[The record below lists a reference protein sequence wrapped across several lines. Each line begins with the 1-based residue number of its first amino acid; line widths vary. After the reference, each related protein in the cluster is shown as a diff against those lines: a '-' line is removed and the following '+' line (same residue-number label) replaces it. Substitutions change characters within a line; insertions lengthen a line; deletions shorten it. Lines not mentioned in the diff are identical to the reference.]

1 MLGVRV
7 LDTVAML
14 GLLLGTL
21 SAPLGIHPSAFAVLV
36 ALGLLVG
43 RLLVRRAALVYA
55 PGEATHAV
63 AAYTACILGGI
74 VGAHL
79 VEIFLYDPELLRK
92 EGPGVLLRVWKGS
105 ASIGGALGGFGAI
118 LLYFR
123 SQGMRAVPYF
133 DALALGIVPAWAV
146 TRIGCAVAHDHPGIR
161 STSWLAVQFPDG
173 LRLDLGLLDAVVLGV
188 LGAVLW
194 GLARR
199 KRPEGALCGVFAV
212 GYSVA
217 RFFLDFLR
225 ATDLP
230 NSDRRIHGLTP
241 AQWICPLIALGG
253 LYLLRHGLGAVR
265 DPVPP
270 APAVGSVAK

>member
-1 MLGVRV
+1 
-7 LDTVAML
+7 ML
-14 GLLLGTL
+14 GLLLEPWL
-21 SAPLGIHPSAFAVLV
+21 LPFGIKINAFAALV

-43 RLLVRRAALVYA
+43 RFLVRRAAVVYG
-55 PGEATHAV
+55 PGDAMHAV

-79 VEIFLYDPELLRK
+79 FDVLAYDPEVLRK
-92 EGPGVLLRVWKGS
+92 EGPIVLLKVWKGS

-123 SQGMRAVPYF
+123 SQGVRAAAYF

-146 TRIGCAVAHDHPGIR
+146 TRLGCAVSHDHPGIR
-161 STSWLAVQFPDG
+161 TSSWLGVQFPDG
-173 LRLDLGLLDAVVLGV
+173 PRFDLGLLDAAVLAV

-194 GLARR
+194 WLARK
-199 KRPEGALCGVFAV
+199 KRPEGALCGVFAL
-212 GYSVA
+212 GYSVP

-230 NSDRRIHGLTP
+230 NSERRIHGLTP
-241 AQWICPLIALGG
+241 SQWICPLLALGG
-253 LYLLRHGLGAVR
+253 LWLLRHGLATSTPAPPAVR
-265 DPVPP
+265 SE
-270 APAVGSVAK
+270 AAAK